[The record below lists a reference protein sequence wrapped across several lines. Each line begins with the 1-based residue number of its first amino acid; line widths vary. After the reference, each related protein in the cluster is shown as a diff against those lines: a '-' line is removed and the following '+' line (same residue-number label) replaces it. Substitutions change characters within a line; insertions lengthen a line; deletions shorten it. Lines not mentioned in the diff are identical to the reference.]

1 MPRMTAPF
9 VRMRGSGV
17 RPMDWSR
24 VLKMPVSS
32 SMATHA
38 SVRSR
43 KLMHIGSM
51 MSISRKRCVSG
62 LHCAIKYA
70 TG

>member
-9 VRMRGSGV
+9 VRMSGSGE
-17 RPMDWSR
+17 RPMAR
-24 VLKMPVSS
+24 KRLLRIPVSS

-62 LHCAIKYA
+62 LHCAMK
-70 TG
+70 

>member
-1 MPRMTAPF
+1 MPRMTAPL
-9 VRMRGSGV
+9 VRMSGSGAMP
-17 RPMDWSR
+17 RCESR

-43 KLMHIGSM
+43 KLMHMGSM
-51 MSISRKRCVSG
+51 MSICKKRCVDG
-62 LHCAIKYA
+62 EHCEMKYA

>member
-9 VRMRGSGV
+9 VRMSGSGD
-17 RPMDWSR
+17 RPMLFR
-24 VLKMPVSS
+24 RLLKMPVSS

-51 MSISRKRCVSG
+51 MSISRKRCVVG
-62 LHCAIKYA
+62 LHCAMKYA

>member
-1 MPRMTAPF
+1 MPKITAPF
-9 VRMRGSGV
+9 VRMSGRGFK
-17 RPMDWSR
+17 PMAR
-24 VLKMPVSS
+24 MRLLMIPVSS

-38 SVRSR
+38 SVRSK
-43 KLMHIGSM
+43 KLMHMGSM
-51 MSISRKRCVSG
+51 MSISRKRCVVG